1 MWILRGSSAPD
12 HNTVARFISSCKIE
26 IEDLFYQ
33 LINKLIELNEIDL
46 ENVFI
51 DSTKIEANANKYTFV
66 WKKAVNKFYEKL
78 KIKVNDFWHSFNENN
93 STEFNDIY
101 EIEKH
106 LEKEILDKNI
116 EFVYGKGVRKTQQQ
130 RDYETVTSYITKENE
145 YNILIN
151 KQYESFVNYKMEPKI
166 LNFFRNS
173 SFFSESLFVISTL

>member
-1 MWILRGSSAPD
+1 MDLKAKLCPD
-12 HNTVARFISSCKIE
+12 HNTVARFIDNYKIQ

-93 STEFNDIY
+93 NTEFNDIY

-106 LEKEILDKNI
+106 LEKEILDRNI

-130 RDYETVTSYITKENE
+130 RDYEAVTSYIAKENE
-145 YNILIN
+145 YNMHL
-151 KQYESFVNYKMEPKI
+151 KI
-166 LNFFRNS
+166 C
-173 SFFSESLFVISTL
+173 VTLKRTRMQRL